1 MKNIQ
6 NIIFDLGGVILNLDM
21 ALTLSAFEKLANKTI
36 NINLIH
42 GTPLFEAYE
51 SGLITSQEFL
61 NGIREFVGQHAT
73 NAEIIDAWNA
83 MLLDLPQERIN
94 LLREIAKE
102 KRIFLLSN
110 TNEIHLEAFQEIVKK
125 QTDLQIL
132 DEVFEKAY
140 YSYQMFDRKPKASIF
155 QTVLNNHQLLPSET
169 LFIDDTEIH
178 IKAAQTCQI
187 NTFHLKKPLTLFD
200 VFEKNGK
207 FR

>member
-1 MKNIQ
+1 MNVK

-21 ALTLSAFEKLANKTI
+21 NRTLTALEKLAGKAI
-36 NINLIH
+36 EINLIN
-42 GTPLFEAYE
+42 GNPLFEAYE

-61 NGIREFVGQHAT
+61 NGLRDFVGQSPT
-73 NAEIIDAWNA
+73 DEQIIEAWNA
-83 MLLDLPQERIN
+83 MLLDLPQERID
-94 LLREIAKE
+94 LLRTIAQE

-110 TNEIHLEAFQEIVKK
+110 TNEIHLNAFQKIVKAE
-125 QTDLQIL
+125 TDLQIL

-178 IKAAQTCQI
+178 IKTAQMCQI
-187 NTFHLKKPLTLFD
+187 QTFHLKKPLTLFD
-200 VFEKNGK
+200 LFDKNGK
-207 FR
+207 IKS